1 MSERSN
7 ETDSKSVGSAPTQV
21 QILSPAVTIMQNYER
36 MMEERTCPI
45 CKRRFRAPNYADIA
59 FCSSAC
65 EEAVKRA
72 KYKKECVICK
82 KPFLTNQPNTLYCS
96 ERCVKK
102 VNKARNRSEAA
113 KIYKMKYRRKP
124 EIMERDRVYRA
135 RPDVKARAKAYRQ
148 TPEFKERMKIYRKRY
163 RRKPEVREYMRGY
176 LRERYR
182 KKHPRR

>member
-1 MSERSN
+1 M
-7 ETDSKSVGSAPTQV
+7 
-21 QILSPAVTIMQNYER
+21 SPAVTIMQNYER

-65 EEAVKRA
+65 EEATKRA
-72 KYKKECVICK
+72 RYKKECVICK
-82 KPFLTNQPNTLYCS
+82 KPFLTNQPSTLYCS
-96 ERCVKK
+96 ERCIKK
-102 VNKARNRSEAA
+102 ANKARNRSEAA

-163 RRKPEVREYMRGY
+163 RRKPEVREYTRGY
-176 LRERYR
+176 QRERYR